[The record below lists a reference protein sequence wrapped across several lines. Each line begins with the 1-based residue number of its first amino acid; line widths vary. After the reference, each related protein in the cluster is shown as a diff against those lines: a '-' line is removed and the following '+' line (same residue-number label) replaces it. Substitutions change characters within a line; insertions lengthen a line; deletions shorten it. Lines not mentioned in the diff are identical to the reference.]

1 MPKRLAKSFN
11 CPTEFTLQVL
21 GGKWKT
27 VILCYLKV
35 RPLRYAEL
43 RKLIPRLSD
52 KMLSQRL
59 RELTDAGLVSRAKPD
74 DGKGDV
80 YMLAERAKSL
90 SCILRELYRWG
101 NANAATFGAQVGQPL
116 KMMPP
121 STLGREQTASKRGS
135 ASHL

>member
-1 MPKRLAKSFN
+1 MGNRLAKSFN

-52 KMLSQRL
+52 KMLSHRL
-59 RELTDAGLVSRAKPD
+59 RELADAGLIIRRKSDGGKTEVYALAARA
-74 DGKGDV
+74 
-80 YMLAERAKSL
+80 ESL
-90 SCILRELYRWG
+90 SRILKDLYSWG
-101 NANAATFGAQVGQPL
+101 DSNAAKFGVKVNRPL
-116 KMMPP
+116 IERPV
-121 STLGREQTASKRGS
+121 SKK
-135 ASHL
+135 